1 MVPRPRLHSHLQHPV
16 LHYLHCH
23 LLSSTI
29 PFQVVVVE
37 HQVDQVVRL
46 VHQMQVDLEDSS
58 YEHQVVLAD
67 QVAHLDPQTLVD
79 FEGSCM
85 QLQVALLYRE

>member
-1 MVPRPRLHSHLQHPV
+1 MVPRPRLHSHLQHSV
-16 LHYLHCH
+16 LHCLHCH

-29 PFQVVVVE
+29 AFQVVVVE

-58 YEHQVVLAD
+58 LEHQVVLAD

-85 QLQVALLYRE
+85 QLQVVLLYWE